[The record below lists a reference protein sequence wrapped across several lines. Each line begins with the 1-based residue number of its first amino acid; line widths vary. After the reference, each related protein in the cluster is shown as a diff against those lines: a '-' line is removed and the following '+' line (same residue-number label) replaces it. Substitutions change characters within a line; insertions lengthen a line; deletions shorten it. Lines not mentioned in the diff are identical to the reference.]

1 MEIIP
6 AIDIINGRCVRLVQ
20 GRFDQEEVFSDQPL
34 EMARHWQQQ
43 GAQRLHVV
51 DLDGAREGSPVND
64 NLIKEIISVLSIPVQ
79 VGGGIRE
86 DLIIEDYLGAGAD
99 RVILG
104 TAALNK
110 PSMLKKAIEI
120 FGPDRIVVG
129 IDAREGK
136 AAIKGWQETTEWDV
150 NELITDL
157 WKTGVRIIIYTDIKR
172 DGMLSGPDLSG
183 LQQLLQLKGMEIIA
197 SGGISS
203 RADLDSLDEIGIKS
217 AIVGKA
223 LYTGKLKLG
232 E

>member
-1 MEIIP
+1 M
-6 AIDIINGRCVRLVQ
+6 
-20 GRFDQEEVFSDQPL
+20 
-34 EMARHWQQQ
+34 
-43 GAQRLHVV
+43 
-51 DLDGAREGSPVND
+51 
-64 NLIKEIISVLSIPVQ
+64 
-79 VGGGIRE
+79 
-86 DLIIEDYLGAGAD
+86 IIEDYLGAGAD